1 MSWDTQLA
9 REFRKR
15 ENPKPIGACIGTVTS
30 VKPFAGSIL
39 DGQILLD
46 PSNTYICN
54 QLLERKSQFELS
66 GTQQQ
71 SGSLSAS
78 CGYGSHNSYSANGN
92 ITLNGEVTLNEVL
105 QVGDM
110 VLVLPAANEQMF
122 FIIDIIKGVG

>member
-9 REFRKR
+9 KEFKKR
-15 ENPKPIGACIGTVTS
+15 ENPKPIGACIGMVTS

-46 PSNTYICN
+46 PSNTYVCN
-54 QLLERKSQFELS
+54 SLLELKSKFELT

-78 CGYGSHNSYSANGN
+78 CSYGSHNSYSASGSM
-92 ITLNGEVTLNEVL
+92 TLEGEVTLKEVL
-105 QVGDM
+105 KVGDM
-110 VLVLPAANEQMF
+110 VLVLPAADEQKF
-122 FIIDIIKGVG
+122 FIIDIIKGVA